1 MKQKNIFH
9 SNWITVLLLVIG
21 VIFLSLGIWREE
33 YAIVM
38 SKAINIC
45 LECIGIGKASKEIRT
60 IPPFFSSLMGG
71 YHQ

>member
-9 SNWITVLLLVIG
+9 YKWIKVLLLVIG
-21 VIFLSLGIWREE
+21 VIFMSRGIWREE

-45 LECIGIGKASKEIRT
+45 LECIGIG
-60 IPPFFSSLMGG
+60 
-71 YHQ
+71 

>member
-1 MKQKNIFH
+1 MKQKKIFH

-21 VIFLSLGIWREE
+21 VIFLGLGIWREE

-45 LECIGIGKASKEIRT
+45 LECIGIG
-60 IPPFFSSLMGG
+60 
-71 YHQ
+71 